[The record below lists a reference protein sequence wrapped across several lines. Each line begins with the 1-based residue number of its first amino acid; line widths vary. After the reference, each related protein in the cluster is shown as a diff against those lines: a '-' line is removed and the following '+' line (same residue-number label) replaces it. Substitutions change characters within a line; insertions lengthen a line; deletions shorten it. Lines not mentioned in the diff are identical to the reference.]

1 MLITR
6 LCPVTEG
13 RKPETHHLLQGKSTS
28 SREIRQ
34 TISSDVATSIAPPPP
49 RSPASPRMAQKA
61 GSPRSPNAIETIS
74 ADMPGHSKFA
84 DRMQARAMC
93 LGQPAPLSALRPP
106 SPRRTGRKQGRRRP
120 SRFGDAFRACL
131 NQRDGAPPASALSLR
146 SMSRPPCSCGLAA
159 RLHLCTRTYYSFFAP
174 AHTYPWIYTRKY
186 RPHDH
191 DRKNK
196 N

>member
-1 MLITR
+1 MYAHNT
-6 LCPVTEG
+6 PVPGYG
-13 RKPETHHLLQGKSTS
+13 RSQVRNTHHLLQGKSTS

-49 RSPASPRMAQKA
+49 PHSPASPRMAQKA

-131 NQRDGAPPASALSLR
+131 NQRDGAPPASAPSLR
-146 SMSRPPCSCGLAA
+146 SMSRPPCSCGLVA

-174 AHTYPWIYTRKY
+174 AHTYP
-186 RPHDH
+186 
-191 DRKNK
+191 
-196 N
+196 